1 MNEFW
6 GRNSIGVKKNIF
18 GVKKNYFWGK
28 KRLNLGQLFI
38 WGTIIKFGV
47 KKN

>member
-18 GVKKNYFWGK
+18 GVIKNYFWGK
-28 KRLNLGQLFI
+28 KSQPF
-38 WGTIIKFGV
+38 
-47 KKN
+47 